1 MSMSDP
7 QRPADH
13 PAPRRA
19 NPVQP
24 DRPTGASRTEPQPA
38 PPTEGPGA
46 AGDRARQEKAAVD
59 NVREGY
65 GGG

>member
-7 QRPADH
+7 QRPADR
-13 PAPRRA
+13 PGPRRA

-24 DRPTGASRTEPQPA
+24 DRPAGASRTETPTT

-46 AGDRARQEKAAVD
+46 VDDRARQEKAAID